1 MTARAQNDCGNRVT
15 NSAADRLAATI
26 VTLRSYDRVAL
37 VSFPATGDDMQSSLN
52 GASFRIP
59 LLAAIAVC
67 IGILTGVLFSMPPM
81 TWTSL
86 SSSTSFEA
94 WREDN
99 HGWKIV
105 GDVSM
110 NSDDPSRLDEKLGSG
125 TFVSDGDAS
134 NLESREEYQ
143 DVDVRLEFM
152 IPKHSNSGVK
162 LLGRYEIQI
171 LDTYGSKKLSGDA
184 CGGIYPRAEE
194 EPSYHH
200 IDRGVP
206 PRVNAAKRAGE
217 WQSLEIEFIGPRF
230 NANGKKTSNA
240 KFVRVV
246 LNGKVIHKDVEVA
259 APTGAA
265 WRLVKEVPRGP
276 LLLQGDHGRVA
287 FRNIQVRAHD

>member
-1 MTARAQNDCGNRVT
+1 
-15 NSAADRLAATI
+15 
-26 VTLRSYDRVAL
+26 
-37 VSFPATGDDMQSSLN
+37 MQSSRN
-52 GASFRIP
+52 GASLRIRF
-59 LLAAIAVC
+59 LAAIALCVA
-67 IGILTGVLFSMPPM
+67 IPEGVLLSMPPA

-86 SSSTSFEA
+86 SSSPSFEA
-94 WREDN
+94 WRED
-99 HGWKIV
+99 HGGWAIA
-105 GDVSM
+105 GDVSL
-110 NSDDPSRLDEKLGSG
+110 NSDNPSRFDEKPGSG
-125 TFVSDGDAS
+125 TLVSDGDAA

-171 LDTYGSKKLSGDA
+171 LDTYGAKDLSGDS

-194 EPSYHH
+194 KPSYHH

-206 PRVNAAKRAGE
+206 PRVNSAKRAGE

-230 NANGKKTSNA
+230 DAEGNKTSNA
-240 KFVRVV
+240 RFVRVV
-246 LNGKVIHKDVEVA
+246 LNGKEIHKNVEVS

-287 FRNIQVRAHD
+287 FRNIQVRPRS

>member
-1 MTARAQNDCGNRVT
+1 
-15 NSAADRLAATI
+15 
-26 VTLRSYDRVAL
+26 
-37 VSFPATGDDMQSSLN
+37 MQSSRHTAWLRT
-52 GASFRIP
+52 SS
-59 LLAAIAVC
+59 LAAIVLS
-67 IGILTGVLFSMPPM
+67 ILIPAGAISSKPPR

-86 SSSTSFEA
+86 SSSSSFEA

-99 HGWKIV
+99 SGWKIV
-105 GDVSM
+105 ADVVP
-110 NSDDPSRLDEKLGSG
+110 NSDDPSRFDEMPGSG
-125 TFVSDGDAS
+125 TFVSNGEAS

-143 DVDVRLEFM
+143 DVDLRLEFM
-152 IPKHSNSGVK
+152 IPKNSNSGVK

-171 LDTYGSKKLSGDA
+171 LDTYGAEDLSGDS

-194 EPSYHH
+194 KPSYHH

-206 PRVNAAKRAGE
+206 PRVNAAKPAGE

-230 NANGKKTSNA
+230 DEHGKKTSNA

-246 LNGKVIHKDVEVA
+246 LNGKVIHKNVEVS

-287 FRNIQVRAHD
+287 FRNIQVRPHD